1 MVFDSFYDSC
11 TCHIV
16 IDVIQRDRAITVK
29 LYEVQIALSLV
40 DKQVASPPRL
50 QTEAQWGT
58 AGDGGRGWAGL
69 AWQTRLVQE
78 KGDLAL

>member
-1 MVFDSFYDSC
+1 MVLDSFYDSC

-50 QTEAQWGT
+50 QTEAQ
-58 AGDGGRGWAGL
+58 
-69 AWQTRLVQE
+69 
-78 KGDLAL
+78 

>member
-1 MVFDSFYDSC
+1 MSPLLYQSSCVCNVRHPKCIQFSEMVFDSFYDSC

-50 QTEAQWGT
+50 QTEAQ
-58 AGDGGRGWAGL
+58 
-69 AWQTRLVQE
+69 
-78 KGDLAL
+78 